1 MYELKAIMYAN
12 SIHTDNKLSKASMY
26 KFALLALELLIA
38 CKDVEYSISNYDLTK
53 QVQVQ
58 Q

>member
-1 MYELKAIMYAN
+1 MNELKAIMYAN
-12 SIHTDNKLSKASMY
+12 SVQKKEHLSKASAY

-38 CKDVEYSISNYDLTK
+38 CKDVNYNIHNYNLSK
-53 QVQVQ
+53 WVQ